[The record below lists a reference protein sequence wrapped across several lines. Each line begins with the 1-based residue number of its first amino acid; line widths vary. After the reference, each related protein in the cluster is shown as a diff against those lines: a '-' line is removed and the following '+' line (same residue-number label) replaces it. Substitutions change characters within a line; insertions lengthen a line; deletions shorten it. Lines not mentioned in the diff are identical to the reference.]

1 MGIFIKNPETERVV
15 REIAALR
22 GTTITGAIDALARE
36 ALEREQPQPPRRTVE
51 SMRAATAEFRRK
63 AGLDKVKL
71 NVTKA
76 DFDALWQIP
85 GVTDVDDEP

>member
-15 REIAALR
+15 REVAALR
-22 GTTITGAIDALARE
+22 GTTITGVIDALARE
-36 ALEREQPQPPRRTVE
+36 ALEREQPPPPRRTVE

-76 DFDALWQIP
+76 DFDALWPIP
-85 GVTDVDDEP
+85 GVTDVDDHP

>member
-1 MGIFIKNPETERVV
+1 VGIFIKNPETERVV

-36 ALEREQPQPPRRTVE
+36 ALEREQPEPPRRTLE
-51 SMRAATAEFRRK
+51 SMRAATMEFRRK

-85 GVTDVDDEP
+85 GVTDVDDDQ

>member
-36 ALEREQPQPPRRTVE
+36 ALEREQPQAPRRTLD
-51 SMRAATAEFRRK
+51 SMRAATEEFRRK

-76 DFDALWQIP
+76 DFDALWPIP
-85 GVTDVDDEP
+85 GVTDVDVDQ

>member
-36 ALEREQPQPPRRTVE
+36 ALEREQPQPPRRTLE

-71 NVTKA
+71 SVTKA

-85 GVTDVDDEP
+85 GVTDVDDDQ

>member
-1 MGIFIKNPETERVV
+1 MGIFIKNPETEKAV

-22 GTTITGAIDALARE
+22 GQTITGVIDALARE
-36 ALEREQPQPPRRTVE
+36 ALQREAPAPPLRTLE

-63 AGLDKVKL
+63 TGLDKVKL

-76 DFDALWQIP
+76 DFDALWEIP
-85 GVTDVDDEP
+85 GVTDVDDAQ